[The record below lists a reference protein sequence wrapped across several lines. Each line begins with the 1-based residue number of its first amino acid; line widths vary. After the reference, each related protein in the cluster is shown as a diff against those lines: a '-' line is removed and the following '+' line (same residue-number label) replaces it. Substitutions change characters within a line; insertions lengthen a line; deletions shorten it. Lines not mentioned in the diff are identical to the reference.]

1 MRGGSQKTK
10 PPRRSIE
17 LAAVVASSENKDDDD
32 HDHDETPPP
41 RLLRRPTKRG
51 KQSKWNLEVAGDEAW
66 DCWADVYRDP
76 FHRVMALPV
85 LAVCILFA
93 ATYIFCWFAF
103 APLYMAISEECDL
116 DASSYRSAVYYSII
130 VMSTI
135 GFGTPDMTFNG
146 CWSAC
151 WVIVAQTLLGVLANA
166 AMVGTVY
173 AKISRGKQRAGRIT
187 FSDRACLRKVR
198 FLG

>member
-1 MRGGSQKTK
+1 MRGGSHKTK

-32 HDHDETPPP
+32 HDDDETPPP

-151 WVIVAQTLLGVLANA
+151 WALSPNACRLLRLSAEPFATRGAATMTPSPTGHKGVGAE
-166 AMVGTVY
+166 V
-173 AKISRGKQRAGRIT
+173 SRTPK
-187 FSDRACLRKVR
+187 
-198 FLG
+198 